1 MVGAGIEAAP
11 ATSGLLV
18 AAIATGIALGV
29 VSGLTPGVHA
39 NNFALILASVAP
51 ALPGPPIAVAAA
63 ILAAGVTH
71 TFLDVVPALALGVPD
86 AAMAAS
92 ALPGH
97 RLVLAGRGREA
108 LRLSAIG
115 SGSAV
120 LLAAPLAVP
129 VTAAMRAGYPLLQEH
144 LAILLA
150 SVTLLLVASEP
161 TWRRRGGA
169 CAAVVLS
176 GTLGWAT
183 LDLAPKAPLDA
194 GGVLAPL
201 FAGLFGAPILLAAMD
216 GEGPPPQGD
225 PSITIPHRQ
234 VAATAAVGS
243 GAGSIVA
250 YVPGVSSAIAAV
262 AALLAVPASSGDRG
276 FLIATS
282 GVNTSNTVFAL
293 FALVTFG
300 VPRTGVMVALDEADL
315 PLALPVLLLAV
326 GIAAAVGTVLVIVA
340 GERYLRLAG
349 RVDQGRLS
357 VAVIAVLVAV
367 SWLFAG
373 AFGVAVFAVAAMV
386 GRVPPA
392 IGARRVHLMNVLL
405 VPIALGV

>member
-1 MVGAGIEAAP
+1 MVGAGTVVAP
-11 ATSGLLV
+11 ATTGVLVVSITAGIGL
-18 AAIATGIALGV
+18 GI

-39 NNFALILASVAP
+39 NNFALLLASIAP
-51 ALPGPPIAVAAA
+51 AIPGPPTAVAAS

-86 AAMAAS
+86 AAMAAT

-115 SGSAV
+115 SGTAV

-129 VTAAMRAGYPLLQEH
+129 VTEVMRVGYPVLQDH
-144 LAILLA
+144 LPIALA
-150 SVTLLLVASEP
+150 TVTLLLGVSEP

-169 CAAVVLS
+169 AGAAALS
-176 GTLGWAT
+176 GALGWAT
-183 LDLAPKAPLDA
+183 LDLSPSAPLDA

-201 FAGLFGAPILLAAMD
+201 FAGLFGAPVLLAAMD
-216 GEGPPPQGD
+216 GQGPPPQAD
-225 PSITIPHRQ
+225 PAITIPTRQ
-234 VAATAAVGS
+234 VATTAVVGS

-262 AALLAVPASSGDRG
+262 AALIAVPESSGDRG

-300 VPRTGVMVALDEADL
+300 VPRTGVMVALDEAGL
-315 PLALPVLLLAV
+315 PLALPVLLLTVA
-326 GIAAAVGTVLVIVA
+326 IAAAVGAVLVIVA
-340 GERYLRLAG
+340 GERYLRIAG
-349 RVDQGRLS
+349 RIDQRRLS
-357 VAVIAVLVAV
+357 LGVIAVLVVV

-373 AFGVAVFAVAAMV
+373 AFGVAVFAAAAMV

-392 IGARRVHLMNVLL
+392 VGARRVHLMNVLL